1 MIDINIK
8 KIKPMF
14 NQVICTMDKYTDD
27 DLKQGGLVDVKKIQN
42 PIKEYQRVVA
52 VGNMVRDIN
61 VGDLVMINPTRY
73 GKTKH
78 GPNSLRAD
86 IEGDNPIVEY
96 KFNIMELDHV
106 PHLILTNQDID
117 FVIEEYEK
125 EAPTSDIIEVK
136 NEIIL

>member
-1 MIDINIK
+1 MLDINIK
-8 KIKPMF
+8 KIRPMF
-14 NQVICTMDKYTDD
+14 NQVICTMVKYTDD
-27 DLKQGGLVDVKKIQN
+27 DLRNGGIVDVKKIQN

-78 GPNSLRAD
+78 HPNSLRVD
-86 IEGDNPIVEY
+86 IEGDNPVVEY
-96 KFNIMELDHV
+96 NFNIMELDGV

-117 FVIEEYEK
+117 YVIEEYEEK
-125 EAPTSDIIEVK
+125 APKSDIIEVK
-136 NEIIL
+136 NKLIV